1 MTLTESLTPDAAT
14 VRDLQA
20 LPKGHLHLH
29 MEAAMR
35 PGTLV
40 DLSGALGIEPVVT
53 SGFSGFTAFSETYR
67 GLLAAMDH
75 PDHLGILMDQ
85 IFEDQAA
92 EGVAY
97 LELGVSPRFYA
108 ERYGSLEASL
118 AEMLDLARSASATHG
133 VAFGFMP
140 TIDRTAGLENAI
152 EVARAAA
159 RFAGDGVVS
168 LGLAADER
176 GFPCADFAEAFAIG
190 RAAGL
195 QSTPHA
201 GELVGPE
208 SVWEAIDILGADR
221 ILHGVRAVEDPELVA
236 LLAERG
242 IPLDVCPTSNVL
254 LDVVAE
260 IGAVLVD
267 RQLGSDG
274 EVLTVL
280 LPAPDRCPQ
289 EAFHQIA
296 VLFDVRGVAVD
307 HVAVKGHAEFGI
319 EGHDVIVGRES
330 VLLLEHDRLVGRVGR
345 VRDALAIH
353 ERGDVVADRDELV
366 VGLETRER
374 EDGIIVDL
382 GHLRRRH
389 GRKDGAR
396 PGGDPDQL

>member
-1 MTLTESLTPDAAT
+1 MTLTESLTPDDAT

-40 DLSGALGIEPVVT
+40 DLSGALGIDPVVT

-118 AEMLDLARSASATHG
+118 AEMLDLARSASTTHG

-208 SVWEAIDILGADR
+208 SVWEAIDVLRADR

-236 LLAERG
+236 LLAEHG

-260 IGAVLVD
+260 IG
-267 RQLGSDG
+267 
-274 EVLTVL
+274 EHPLTVL
-280 LPAPDRCPQ
+280 LDAGVRCSINADDPILFGPDILAEYELCRTSLGMTDEQLAACAWTSIETTLAPA
-289 EAFHQIA
+289 
-296 VLFDVRGVAVD
+296 DVKAAAKTAIDGW
-307 HVAVKGHAEFGI
+307 
-319 EGHDVIVGRES
+319 
-330 VLLLEHDRLVGRVGR
+330 
-345 VRDALAIH
+345 LA
-353 ERGDVVADRDELV
+353 A
-366 VGLETRER
+366 
-374 EDGIIVDL
+374 
-382 GHLRRRH
+382 
-389 GRKDGAR
+389 
-396 PGGDPDQL
+396 